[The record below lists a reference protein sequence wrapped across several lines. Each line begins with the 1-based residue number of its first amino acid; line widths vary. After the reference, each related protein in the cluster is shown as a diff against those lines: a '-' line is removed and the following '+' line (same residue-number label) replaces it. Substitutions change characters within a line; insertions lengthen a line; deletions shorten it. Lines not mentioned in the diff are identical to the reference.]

1 MITDIAFLVI
11 GVFAC
16 STAVIFIKES
26 HEHAILL
33 SSYRLLVAAAALTPV
48 FIRDYRR
55 HRDSYT
61 RAHLRACLLPGLMLG
76 LHFIS
81 WIIGARMTDAVN
93 ASLIVNLVPI
103 AMPFLMLVMVHEKLT
118 RGELLGTV
126 LAIGG
131 LLLLSAA
138 DYKLDREHFWGD
150 VLCFVSM
157 LLFAFY
163 LALARKNRH
172 FQSTWLYVVP
182 LYYVAGIFCFIVA
195 LFFVNPVKPY
205 PMREIGLV
213 LALGIIP
220 TVVGHSILN
229 HSLKHLRGQVVSIV
243 NMGQFIFA
251 GIMAYI
257 FLEEIPVLSF
267 YLACVLVVTGT
278 YTAIKGGEE
287 SGK

>member
-1 MITDIAFLVI
+1 MVLRITLLVL

-26 HEHAILL
+26 REHAILL
-33 SSYRLLVAAAALTPV
+33 SSYRLLVAALALTPL
-48 FIRDYRR
+48 FIRDYRK

-61 RAHLRACLLPGLMLG
+61 RAHLYACLLPGVALG
-76 LHFIS
+76 LHFIT

-103 AMPFLMLVMVHEKLT
+103 VMPFLMLIMVQERLT
-118 RGELLGTV
+118 RRELVGTV
-126 LAIGG
+126 LALVG
-131 LLLLSAA
+131 LLVLSGA
-138 DYKLDREHFWGD
+138 DYKLNLEHFWGD

-157 LLFAFY
+157 LLFSYY

-182 LYYVAGIFCFIVA
+182 LYYVAGVFCFVTA
-195 LFFVNPVKPY
+195 LFFVNPVKAY
-205 PMREIGLV
+205 PAREIALV

-229 HSLKHLRGQVVSIV
+229 HSLKNLRGQIVSIV

-257 FLEEIPVLSF
+257 FLAEVPAATF
-267 YLACVLVVTGT
+267 YVACLLVVAGA
-278 YTAIKGGEE
+278 YIAIREGDQ
-287 SGK
+287 

>member
-1 MITDIAFLVI
+1 MVLRIAFLVL

-26 HEHAILL
+26 REHAILL
-33 SSYRLLVAAAALTPV
+33 SSYRLLVAAIALTPV
-48 FIRDYRR
+48 FVRDYRK

-61 RAHLRACLLPGLMLG
+61 RAHLHACALPGVALG

-118 RGELLGTV
+118 RGELAGTV

-131 LLLLSAA
+131 LLILSAA
-138 DYKLDREHFWGD
+138 DYKLNREHFWGD

-157 LLFAFY
+157 LLFSFY

-172 FQSTWLYVVP
+172 FQTTWLYVVP
-182 LYYVAGIFCFIVA
+182 LYYVAGIFCFVVA

-205 PMREIGLV
+205 PAREMMLV
-213 LALGIIP
+213 LALGVIP

-257 FLEEIPVLSF
+257 FLHEVPAATF
-267 YLACVLVVTGT
+267 YMACALVVTGA
-278 YTAIKGGEE
+278 YTAIRGGD
-287 SGK
+287 